1 MDSATPPWALW
12 PQSVRLRILHS
23 LLTDGCSVAKLA
35 TVSRE
40 WQEAIEQ
47 HNFARIKVTLP
58 RLASF
63 RSMVRRNRSRVKYIW
78 LCVELDH
85 YSSLESYSGHDRFVS
100 SRDFS
105 LFTKV
110 IRGLF
115 RELSRWEPS
124 GELLLDISIHSP
136 SDSNYLL
143 KYLTFKPDISL
154 DDCSSLD
161 DVEDME
167 KAGRT
172 WKEWS
177 AAGKVDTAI
186 KNTSRLIKLEDQSPD
201 EEALDRE
208 IEWLDRLPDVPAVT
222 GYDRI
227 IEHLTRQGVR
237 KLTIFENHNR
247 HYSRLFQEYK
257 HARTFMPG
265 SMHTRTFKALNR
277 TAALGSRELEHFSA
291 SFLVDAG
298 LFFASCK
305 PSWTW
310 PNLTSLTLTSPWLAP
325 NAQADLVKMLNS
337 AAAVACRM
345 PKLQT
350 VELWNGRKRLATLFQ
365 YQLKPA
371 TITWRSTWDFALLR
385 SIIPAWE
392 GVAHKHGAGELV
404 VKTELLKRANIKSHG
419 DAIHYLRLSH
429 PVVRPISLQQIRTE
443 NKVHRIWEK
452 MRTAK
457 ARKDVEGDWE
467 VIN

>member
-1 MDSATPPWALW
+1 MTAFTIFLLTNFSPATSIISTFFLHMDSATPSWALW
-12 PQSVRLRILHS
+12 PQSVRLRILHT
-23 LLTDGCSVAKLA
+23 LLTDGCSLAKLA

-100 SRDFS
+100 QRDFS

-143 KYLTFKPDISL
+143 KYLTFKPDMSS

-222 GYDRI
+222 GMLLRQQTRRRWCWDTLTEFLDHFPNLQEVFYEPWRLPGRDSQDEADGGRSSTI
-227 IEHLTRQGVR
+227 IYL
-237 KLTIFENHNR
+237 
-247 HYSRLFQEYK
+247 
-257 HARTFMPG
+257 
-265 SMHTRTFKALNR
+265 AL
-277 TAALGSRELEHFSA
+277 
-291 SFLVDAG
+291 
-298 LFFASCK
+298 C
-305 PSWTW
+305 SWT
-310 PNLTSLTLTSPWLAP
+310 PKNSQRLLIFDFT
-325 NAQADLVKMLNS
+325 QAT
-337 AAAVACRM
+337 
-345 PKLQT
+345 T
-350 VELWNGRKRLATLFQ
+350 V
-365 YQLKPA
+365 
-371 TITWRSTWDFALLR
+371 S
-385 SIIPAWE
+385 S
-392 GVAHKHGAGELV
+392 
-404 VKTELLKRANIKSHG
+404 NI
-419 DAIHYLRLSH
+419 
-429 PVVRPISLQQIRTE
+429 
-443 NKVHRIWEK
+443 
-452 MRTAK
+452 
-457 ARKDVEGDWE
+457 
-467 VIN
+467 